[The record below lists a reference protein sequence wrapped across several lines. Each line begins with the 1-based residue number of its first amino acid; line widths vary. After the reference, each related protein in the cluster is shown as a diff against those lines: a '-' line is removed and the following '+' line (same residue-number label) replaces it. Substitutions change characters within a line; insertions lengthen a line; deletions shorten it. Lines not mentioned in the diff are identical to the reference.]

1 MPFLQQLQAEAM
13 RNADDPINEMMQR
26 MWTSARQL
34 RGREFCFIL
43 NRAVRGDE
51 PPLADPTAGLSRG
64 INKLCVSVPPR
75 PPFPPGDVCLR
86 GGGFD
91 DRYRRCAPAFLPGH
105 SPFVRA
111 AAPVSALSFAS
122 LDLVDVGMAV
132 VCGAASSSRIA
143 SSVSRPT
150 WPRPSLRPWRV
161 SSSPRAAAATASS
174 GGCAPSLL
182 LLLPSSTLSQARA
195 IVKARS

>member
-1 MPFLQQLQAEAM
+1 MGSTHTVSELRPDLVFFLSFA
-13 RNADDPINEMMQR
+13 R
-26 MWTSARQL
+26 WTSALQL

-91 DRYRRCAPAFLPGH
+91 DRYRRCAA
-105 SPFVRA
+105 
-111 AAPVSALSFAS
+111 AS
-122 LDLVDVGMAV
+122 LSRTLLFVTHSSWVACV
-132 VCGAASSSRIA
+132 LCG
-143 SSVSRPT
+143 
-150 WPRPSLRPWRV
+150 
-161 SSSPRAAAATASS
+161 
-174 GGCAPSLL
+174 CH
-182 LLLPSSTLSQARA
+182 STLAL
-195 IVKARS
+195 

>member
-1 MPFLQQLQAEAM
+1 MLRPLVGWSCDGND
-13 RNADDPINEMMQR
+13 RVVR
-26 MWTSARQL
+26 RWTSALQL

-91 DRYRRCAPAFLPGH
+91 DRYRRCAA
-105 SPFVRA
+105 
-111 AAPVSALSFAS
+111 AS
-122 LDLVDVGMAV
+122 LVHTLLFVTH
-132 VCGAASSSRIA
+132 SS
-143 SSVSRPT
+143 
-150 WPRPSLRPWRV
+150 
-161 SSSPRAAAATASS
+161 
-174 GGCAPSLL
+174 
-182 LLLPSSTLSQARA
+182 
-195 IVKARS
+195 

>member
-1 MPFLQQLQAEAM
+1 MGSTHTLSELRPDLVIVSIA
-13 RNADDPINEMMQR
+13 R
-26 MWTSARQL
+26 WTSALQL

-91 DRYRRCAPAFLPGH
+91 DRYRRCAA
-105 SPFVRA
+105 
-111 AAPVSALSFAS
+111 AS
-122 LDLVDVGMAV
+122 L
-132 VCGAASSSRIA
+132 
-143 SSVSRPT
+143 
-150 WPRPSLRPWRV
+150 
-161 SSSPRAAAATASS
+161 
-174 GGCAPSLL
+174 
-182 LLLPSSTLSQARA
+182 SSTFCLSEQQLLCCSKCPALL
-195 IVKARS
+195 VT

>member
-1 MPFLQQLQAEAM
+1 MTLACETGTALAFPS
-13 RNADDPINEMMQR
+13 DKTIPSHNEQHLHSVSELTPDLVVVSIAR
-26 MWTSARQL
+26 WTSALQL

-91 DRYRRCAPAFLPGH
+91 DRYRRCAA
-105 SPFVRA
+105 
-111 AAPVSALSFAS
+111 AS
-122 LDLVDVGMAV
+122 LSRTL
-132 VCGAASSSRIA
+132 SSL
-143 SSVSRPT
+143 SSEQQ
-150 WPRPSLRPWRV
+150 
-161 SSSPRAAAATASS
+161 
-174 GGCAPSLL
+174 LL
-182 LLLPSSTLSQARA
+182 LL
-195 IVKARS
+195 

>member
-1 MPFLQQLQAEAM
+1 MPLSVA
-13 RNADDPINEMMQR
+13 R
-26 MWTSARQL
+26 WTSALQL

-91 DRYRRCAPAFLPGH
+91 DRYRRCATAYLVPR
-105 SPFVRA
+105 SPLCGQSSSSCVCSKSLVVHLTLFVERVVYVFFVRH
-111 AAPVSALSFAS
+111 
-122 LDLVDVGMAV
+122 
-132 VCGAASSSRIA
+132 
-143 SSVSRPT
+143 
-150 WPRPSLRPWRV
+150 
-161 SSSPRAAAATASS
+161 
-174 GGCAPSLL
+174 
-182 LLLPSSTLSQARA
+182 STLSL
-195 IVKARS
+195 